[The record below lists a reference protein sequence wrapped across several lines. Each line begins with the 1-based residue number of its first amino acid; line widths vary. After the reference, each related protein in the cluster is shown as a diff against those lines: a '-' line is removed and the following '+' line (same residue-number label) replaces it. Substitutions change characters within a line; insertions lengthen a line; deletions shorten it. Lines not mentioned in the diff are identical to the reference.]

1 MLLVVD
7 TNIIVSAIK
16 SPSKYDDNGNRI
28 LTKPQMLIRDILEG
42 KHTIVVS
49 KAIMKEYE
57 DVLHRPLLALNE
69 ILVELFLSAIKLK
82 AIWIE
87 PLATTSDQIKMID
100 ESDRIFFD
108 VARCMNIKLISGNLR
123 HFPVH
128 ELRSGVDELYS

>member
-57 DVLHRPLLALNE
+57 DVLHRPLLALKAE
-69 ILVELFLSAIKLK
+69 PTPRFLHCVTIRK
-82 AIWIE
+82 
-87 PLATTSDQIKMID
+87 
-100 ESDRIFFD
+100 ESMNTNCCPFHAKC
-108 VARCMNIKLISGNLR
+108 VAHMGTRTARRPYAKVHLIA
-123 HFPVH
+123 
-128 ELRSGVDELYS
+128 LYAKYGSSPTMQL